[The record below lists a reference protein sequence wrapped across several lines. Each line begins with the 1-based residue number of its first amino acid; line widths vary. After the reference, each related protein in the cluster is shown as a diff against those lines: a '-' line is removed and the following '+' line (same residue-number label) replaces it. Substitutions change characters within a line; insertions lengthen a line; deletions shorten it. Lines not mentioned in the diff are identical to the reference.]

1 MSKLPKRLPT
11 LLKQAVRAGRRGG
24 RKLWRHRDRIHI
36 ALRELGS
43 REAAALA
50 TALEAELGGMH
61 GVDWVRVNA
70 HLAHAIV
77 ACSPDEPGERDALE
91 AALVEAVKR
100 VETRLGL
107 QTRPF
112 PSTHPEQHPGDFM
125 PLLRTMVEIGA
136 RLSAL
141 GTGAVLHAAGV
152 KPPRYEI
159 DLAALIALI
168 HNVPGLRKL
177 IERYATIAGT
187 ELGLDLVSAVIYT
200 LRQSETGPVM
210 GIIHRTLRLRELH
223 ARRELWK
230 TWEPLLCAD
239 PATHQAAIDDLPARP
254 GPLREGPLQRYT
266 DKASMAA
273 LSAFGLGVVATG
285 DVESASGLLFA
296 GVPRPA
302 YLGRNAFASHL
313 GLRLAHAGIL
323 VMDPQVLRR
332 LDRLDCAVI
341 DVSLLDGQSASRD
354 LVRAVRQAGLEVVA
368 AGAAG
373 AAGAEIEGVSWAG
386 ITEVTGRDV
395 IKSVRELQRGGR
407 GVCFVGRGPSP
418 AYAAADCGIALWE
431 PDGGATWGAHIL
443 CPEHAQIIAL
453 LRATAI
459 ARQASEHSTH
469 LAMTEAAVGMA
480 LSYTG
485 LDIETTR
492 RIMTA
497 AHAASIMAMGNAV
510 RLAAK
515 VELPAHAGQPG
526 SAQALPWHRMD
537 IPEVLAALESSE
549 AGLPEALAARRRPVP
564 LEEPSAV
571 AHWMRMFV
579 EELANPMAPILAVG
593 AGLSLLAGAF
603 TDAALVAAALGV
615 NGVFGGAQRYH
626 IEKALRQ
633 LSQTEQRK
641 VRVRREGQSIQL
653 DTADLAPGDVIELAA
668 GDVVPAD
675 CRILEAASLEV
686 DESSLTGESLPVS
699 KNPAAILTAGRPHG
713 GMNGGPG
720 GGTNGGPGGGPG
732 GGAEPASAE
741 PASAGPESAEP
752 ASAGPDVDVAERT
765 CMLYAETAVAAGTA
779 TAVVVAVGDD
789 TEARRALRMGQGEQ
803 RKNGVEHR
811 LDQLIALTAPIA
823 GAGGVALAAAGT
835 LRGRS
840 WRDVM
845 GAAVSLA
852 VAAVPEGLPL
862 LATLA
867 QLAAAGRLSRRGAL
881 VRNPRAIEALGRVDV
896 LCADKTGTL
905 TEGRIQLVVVS
916 DGETHQNLDALDDQ
930 HRRILAIALRAS
942 PAPAD
947 GEPVP
952 HLTDRALMDG
962 ARQADVAGHEGVA
975 DLERLR
981 ELPFEPS
988 RGYHAGLARHESG
1001 HLISA
1006 KGAPE
1011 VILDRCAH
1019 VRRGDEL
1026 VALDAGGSKKLID
1039 QAHALARQGYRVLAV
1054 AERDADAPAADAPPA
1069 LEEGRVSS
1077 LVFCGFVAFADPV
1090 RESARQAVLDMHR
1103 AGVNIVMVTGDHPST
1118 AEAIATELG
1127 LHNRAQL
1134 MTGADIEKLDDDAL
1148 AAVVGQ
1154 VGVFARVTPMHKVRI
1169 VRALQATGRVVAMTG
1184 DGANDAPAIRLADVG
1199 IALGEGST
1207 TAARQAADMVVTDE
1221 RIETIVHAALEG
1233 RALWT
1238 SVRDAVSILVGGNLG
1253 EILYTVAGGLISAKP
1268 PLNVRQLLLVNLVT
1282 DTFPA
1287 LAIALRPPAHTS
1299 PEQLL
1304 REGPDVSLGD
1314 ALTRD
1319 IIWRAVITAGCASGA
1334 WLVARIGGKRG
1345 ADTVGLLALTG
1356 SQLAQTLAVGGR
1368 SLPVI
1373 VTSVGSFAALV
1384 AIVETPVVS
1393 HFFGCRPLGPTGLLQ
1408 ATAAMAA
1415 SVGAYLVLP
1424 KVART
1429 AAGQATGRVATK
1441 VAKKLGKGALA
1452 GWRRWKGTSGAMP
1465 APGQTVSAGDGPG
1478 EASAAPSIHDDAAEH
1493 PATAG
1498 TPSKSAPGNGV
1509 RRPAEHSA

>member
-1 MSKLPKRLPT
+1 LSKSPKKLPT
-11 LLKQAVRAGRRGG
+11 LLKQALRAGRRGG

-43 REAAALA
+43 REAAELA
-50 TALEAELGGMH
+50 TALEAELGGMR
-61 GVDWVRVNA
+61 GVEWVRVNA

-100 VETRLGL
+100 VEARLGL

-112 PSTHPEQHPGDFM
+112 PSAHPEQHPGDVM

-152 KPPRYEI
+152 RPPKYEI
-159 DLAALIALI
+159 DLAAVVALI

-187 ELGLDLVSAVIYT
+187 ELGLDLLSAVIYT

-210 GIIHRTLRLRELH
+210 GVIHRTLRLRELH

-239 PATHQAAIDDLPARP
+239 PGAHHAALDDLPERP

-273 LSAFGLGVVATG
+273 MGAFGLGVVATG

-341 DVSLLDGQSASRD
+341 DASLLDGRSASRD
-354 LVRAVRQAGLEVVA
+354 LVRAVRQAGLDIVA
-368 AGAAG
+368 VGAAR
-373 AAGAEIEGVSWAG
+373 AESEGLAWAG
-386 ITEVTGRDV
+386 ITEVTGPDV

-431 PDGGATWGAHIL
+431 QDGGVCWGAHIL
-443 CPEHAQIIAL
+443 CPEHAQVVAL
-453 LRATAI
+453 LRATAV

-469 LAMTEAAVGMA
+469 LAMAEAAVGMA

-492 RIMTA
+492 HIMTA
-497 AHAASIMAMGNAV
+497 AHAASILTMGNAV
-510 RLAAK
+510 RLAAR
-515 VELPAHAGQPG
+515 VELPRHAGLPG
-526 SAQALPWHRMD
+526 SARALPWHRMD
-537 IPEVLAALESSE
+537 AREVLAALDSSE
-549 AGLPEALAARRRPVP
+549 AGLPEALAARRRPAP
-564 LEEPSAV
+564 PEEPSPA
-571 AHWMRMFV
+571 AHWMRMFI
-579 EELANPMAPILAVG
+579 EELANPMAPILALG

-615 NGVFGGAQRYH
+615 NGIFGGAQRYH

-641 VRVRREGQSIQL
+641 VRVRRDGQTIQL
-653 DTADLAPGDVIELAA
+653 DAAALAPGDVIELSA

-675 CRILEAASLEV
+675 CRILDAASLEV
-686 DESSLTGESLPVS
+686 DESSLTGESLPVA
-699 KNPAAILTAGRPHG
+699 KNPAAIVTAGGPDARPDG
-713 GMNGGPG
+713 RPD
-720 GGTNGGPGGGPG
+720 G
-732 GGAEPASAE
+732 GGAEPGSAQAE
-741 PASAGPESAEP
+741 PDRAPAAPGSAQGA
-752 ASAGPDVDVAERT
+752 PDVDVAERT

-789 TEARRALRMGQGEQ
+789 TEARRALRMGQREP

-811 LDQLIALTAPIA
+811 LDQLISMTAPIA

-835 LRGRS
+835 LRGRG

-845 GAAVSLA
+845 GGAVSLA

-867 QLAAAGRLSRRGAL
+867 QLAAAGRLSKRGAL

-916 DGETHQNLDALDDQ
+916 DGEIHQNIDALDDE

-942 PAPAD
+942 PPAD
-947 GEPVP
+947 GEPIP

-962 ARQADVAGHEGVA
+962 ARQADVAGQEGVA
-975 DLERLR
+975 ELERLR

-1019 VRRGDEL
+1019 VRRGGEL
-1026 VALDAGGSKKLID
+1026 VALDAGGSRKLIE

-1054 AERDADAPAADAPPA
+1054 AEREASAPSADAPAA
-1069 LEEGRVSS
+1069 LEEDRVSN

-1090 RESARQAVLDMHR
+1090 RESARQAVLDMRR
-1103 AGVNIVMVTGDHPST
+1103 AGVEIVMVTGDHPST
-1118 AEAIATELG
+1118 AEAIAAELG
-1127 LHNRAQL
+1127 LQNGAQL
-1134 MTGADIEKLDDDAL
+1134 MTGADLDKLDDDAL
-1148 AAVVGQ
+1148 AAAVGG

-1169 VRALQATGRVVAMTG
+1169 VRALQRTGRVVAMTG

-1221 RIETIVHAALEG
+1221 RIETIVQAALEG
-1233 RALWT
+1233 RALWS

-1253 EILYTVAGGLISAKP
+1253 EILYTVAGGLVSAKP

-1319 IIWRAVITAGCASGA
+1319 IIWRAVITASCASGA
-1334 WLVARIGGKRG
+1334 WLVARLGGKRG

-1373 VTSVGSFAALV
+1373 ATSVGSFAALL

-1429 AAGQATGRVATK
+1429 AAGQATGRVTMK
-1441 VAKKLGKGALA
+1441 VARKLGKGAIA
-1452 GWRRWKGTSGAMP
+1452 GWRRWKGTNGAMP
-1465 APGQTVSAGDGPG
+1465 SAGQAVSAGDGPG
-1478 EASAAPSIHDDAAEH
+1478 EGSASPATRDAAGEH

-1498 TPSKSAPGNGV
+1498 TPPKSTPGNGV
-1509 RRPAEHSA
+1509 RRPAEHGA